1 MDKIINNHKTN
12 LIIIFICYIL
22 AIVFNLHLFSF
33 SNIYHLLYGIVMII
47 LAGMTLYVFILIN
60 TNIQLSTKISMIIG
74 PIMAIMNFI
83 EGFMYGEGLI
93 VNFRVARLFIM
104 IGGILIFNSSRK
116 IKKSIYE
123 EM

>member
-1 MDKIINNHKTN
+1 
-12 LIIIFICYIL
+12 
-22 AIVFNLHLFSF
+22 
-33 SNIYHLLYGIVMII
+33 MII